1 MSLKTRGEMII
12 EFISFRETEI
22 QIKLFES
29 YLNILFDSLKSSC
42 GFTKEVFIFLFPKI
56 PFLIKEKFYEYIIK
70 KIILIQ
76 NILIKKYLWILFF
89 L

>member
-29 YLNILFDSLKSSC
+29 YLNIHLK
-42 GFTKEVFIFLFPKI
+42 VHVV
-56 PFLIKEKFYEYIIK
+56 
-70 KIILIQ
+70 
-76 NILIKKYLWILFF
+76 
-89 L
+89 